1 MARYHCGQLRRRGG
15 RDVAG
20 RWCGVG
26 GLTSRSQRW
35 FAAGGLLPRR
45 THAGA
50 VGHGDVGGASAVSPA
65 DGAAGAAAAVPA
77 GWTGLWAALV
87 RHAALECWRGCIA
100 GEWPAAVAAPL
111 PRWRPVALAVSD
123 LADGGRHRGC
133 AAVVICR
140 SAGVAHGCTLWIRLL
155 AAARADADARHD
167 DGWHVRRLIVALVVA
182 CATAAAH
189 ADGGRL
195 QMRQAAGPFVVS
207 LFTTPES
214 PAVGPAD
221 LSVMVEEQGSG
232 SVLLD
237 ADVSVTLTSGD
248 DRIAPVIAH
257 LSHAHATNR
266 LLEDAIVQLPRAGR
280 WHAVIH
286 VTQAGGEAR

>member
-1 MARYHCGQLRRRGG
+1 
-15 RDVAG
+15 
-20 RWCGVG
+20 
-26 GLTSRSQRW
+26 
-35 FAAGGLLPRR
+35 
-45 THAGA
+45 
-50 VGHGDVGGASAVSPA
+50 
-65 DGAAGAAAAVPA
+65 
-77 GWTGLWAALV
+77 
-87 RHAALECWRGCIA
+87 
-100 GEWPAAVAAPL
+100 
-111 PRWRPVALAVSD
+111 
-123 LADGGRHRGC
+123 
-133 AAVVICR
+133 
-140 SAGVAHGCTLWIRLL
+140 
-155 AAARADADARHD
+155 
-167 DGWHVRRLIVALVVA
+167 VVA
-182 CATAAAH
+182 CAAAAAH

-195 QMRQAAGPFVVS
+195 QMRQGAGPFVVS

-286 VTQAGGEAR
+286 VSEAGREASVTTVLTVANYSARRGTVSFFALLPVCVIALFTWVEVAKRRARRRKVFTPA